1 MLNVKMRPN
10 IPVKKI
16 LPSESLDWGGV
27 PVGFT
32 CQDCHIQHDQC
43 CREASGYFGEDG
55 VCQYIRGIGK
65 MSCYPIRCRECNT
78 NYCKWKRI
86 QVWKERLIAR
96 FDYNRHRYIRM
107 LTIGRAG
114 EKLYPE
120 EILDDM
126 IEHWR
131 KDLTTRFAKLRRT
144 KYWDEHV
151 DGGIWF
157 FETTVHPHMTEGH
170 HRYYLGADA
179 DELVKHQVNP
189 HLHVVLL
196 GRYLDQ
202 QKLQEELEN
211 QGLGLPWI
219 TARDG
224 SSENI
229 HSALDYCMAY
239 LNKTPNYQG
248 RQRDTFGCMRKPVR
262 D

>member
-1 MLNVKMRPN
+1 MRPN
-10 IPVKKI
+10 IQVKRE
-16 LPSESLDWGGV
+16 LPAESLDWGGK

-32 CQDCHIQHDQC
+32 CQGCHMHHDMH
-43 CREASGYFGEDG
+43 CRDG
-55 VCQYIRGIGK
+55 DQVCSYTRGSTGRIA
-65 MSCYPIRCRECNT
+65 CYPIRCRECNT

-86 QVWKERLIAR
+86 QVWKERLLAR

-107 LTIGRAG
+107 MTISMPGD
-114 EKLYPE
+114 KIYP
-120 EILDDM
+120 IDIYDDM

-131 KDLTTRFAKLRRT
+131 HELTTRFAKLRRS
-144 KYWDEHV
+144 KYWKEHV

-157 FETTVHPHMTEGH
+157 FETTVHPHLYQRFIE
-170 HRYYLGADA
+170 YELGSDP
-179 DELVKHQVNP
+179 EILVDNKINP

-202 QKLQEELEN
+202 QLLAEELEN
-211 QGLGLPWI
+211 HGLGLPWI

-239 LNKTPNYQG
+239 LNKSPNYQG

>member
-1 MLNVKMRPN
+1 MLDVKMRPN
-10 IPVKKI
+10 IQVKRE
-16 LPSESLDWGGV
+16 LPPESIFWGNDR
-27 PVGFT
+27 VGFT
-32 CQDCHIQHDQC
+32 CGQCIMHHNKNCDQ
-43 CREASGYFGEDG
+43 
-55 VCQYIRGIGK
+55 GICKFVKGRQT
-65 MSCYPIRCRECNT
+65 SCFPIRCRECNT

-107 LTIGRAG
+107 LTIGISG
-114 EKLYPE
+114 DKLYPK
-120 EILDDM
+120 EILEDM
-126 IEHWR
+126 IETWR

-189 HLHVVLL
+189 HIHVVLL

-202 QKLQEELEN
+202 QMLQEELEK

-224 SSENI
+224 ASENI